1 MSNNEQQQQQQKAA
15 RFNTGKIR
23 PSLIPPGALIEV
35 LKVLEMGAQKY
46 SPWNWT
52 KGLNYL
58 SVCDSLDR
66 HVLAFK
72 GGEDKDPESGLY
84 HAAHII
90 ANALFLLHF
99 LQTNR
104 TELDDRSVYGK
115 KGLD

>member
-1 MSNNEQQQQQQKAA
+1 MSNNEQQQKAA
-15 RFNTGKIR
+15 RFNMGKIR

-90 ANALFLLHF
+90 VNALFLLHF